1 MAVTHVIFDFDG
13 LLVDTESCYTIA
25 NQRMLRKFG
34 REFTPEHNAMIMG
47 RKEDEAFSIL
57 LKEVGIEDKI
67 TPKEYI
73 KEYDAMLAEM
83 FLKCKA
89 MPGAE
94 KLVRHFCKKGVPTA
108 ICSGSRSE
116 TFGPRREP
124 HKDWLDLITLKV
136 FYVHLCC

>member
-25 NQRMLRKFG
+25 NQKMMRKFG

-57 LKEVGIEDKI
+57 LKAVGIEDKI

-73 KEYDAMLAEM
+73 KEYDIMLADM

-94 KLVRHFCKKGVPTA
+94 KLVRHFCKKEERTPQQRNGQ
-108 ICSGSRSE
+108 
-116 TFGPRREP
+116 
-124 HKDWLDLITLKV
+124 V
-136 FYVHLCC
+136 FWAPVGQMNANGAGEL

>member
-1 MAVTHVIFDFDG
+1 MHTDIIV
-13 LLVDTESCYTIA
+13 
-25 NQRMLRKFG
+25 
-34 REFTPEHNAMIMG
+34 IMG

-94 KLVRHFCKKGVPTA
+94 KLVRHFCKKGRRLFFPA
-108 ICSGSRSE
+108 YLSHMCS
-116 TFGPRREP
+116 F
-124 HKDWLDLITLKV
+124 LKV
-136 FYVHLCC
+136 YQQQYVPDLGARHLAQGGNPIKIGWIS